1 MKKSIY
7 LLFALFILSM
17 VACKHPNTN
26 KDAKMTEDELMAK
39 ENKSLVQ
46 EKKYVSDK
54 EYWKVSLTSELEDT
68 RTIDEA
74 LNNVPRKEDIVNT
87 VIFETFKPSNLGA
100 KDNPYSSSIDIRK
113 KIKYNSHAIAFD
125 VKVSIN
131 TKPNIK
137 VSSNAPLQ
145 IKLSEGNSLNIK
157 APEIIYKRNEEVF
170 KETRIETQ
178 DVIATSGL
186 SIEEVNLLRSQQ
198 DGFTVFLNTTKGV
211 FKLTC
216 PPMFIEYLKEF

>member
-7 LLFALFILSM
+7 FLFALCIL
-17 VACKHPNTN
+17 VAVSCKHPNTN

-39 ENKSLVQ
+39 EKKSLVQ

-54 EYWKVSLTSELEDT
+54 EYWKVSLTSKLEDT
-68 RTIDEA
+68 RTIEEV
-74 LNNVPRKEDIVNT
+74 LKGIPRKEDIVNT
-87 VIFETFKPSNLGA
+87 VIFKTFDPSNFGA
-100 KDNPYSSSIDIRK
+100 KDNPHSSSIDIRK

-157 APEIIYKRNEEVF
+157 APEIIYKRNEDVF
-170 KETRIETQ
+170 KEARIETQ

>member
-7 LLFALFILSM
+7 FLFALCILAAVS
-17 VACKHPNTN
+17 CKHPNTN

-39 ENKSLVQ
+39 EKKSLVQ

-87 VIFETFKPSNLGA
+87 VMFETFDPSNFGA
-100 KDNPYSSSIDIRK
+100 KDNPFSSSIDIRK

-131 TKPNIK
+131 TKPNVK
-137 VSSNAPLQ
+137 ASFAPQ
-145 IKLSEGNSLNIK
+145 IKLSEGGLLNMN
-157 APEIIYKRNEEVF
+157 ASQIIYKRNEDVF
-170 KETRIETQ
+170 KETRIETH
-178 DVIATSGL
+178 DIIATSKL
-186 SIEEVNLLRSQQ
+186 SIKEINLLRSQQ
-198 DGFTVFLNTTKGV
+198 NGFTVFLNTTEGV